1 MNGEVSGEVCI
12 ANIGPGERRRRL
24 LFGLVAWATAVAILA
39 ALLFLDASRLWRLTL
54 LGPLWA
60 GALGFFQYREKT

>member
-1 MNGEVSGEVCI
+1 MNGEVCI

-24 LFGLVAWATAVAILA
+24 VFGLVAWVTAAAILA
-39 ALLFLDASRLWRLTL
+39 ALLLLDAGRLWRLVL